1 MNWRLGLRV
10 RSVRHLTRI
19 AAVLALIGLAIIA
32 YSILSPRPLPVILAM
47 SVGQLF
53 GAVALVCYFLAVVL
67 DVSRKPAGPD
77 SLAPPPVEPK
87 KTDD

>member
-1 MNWRLGLRV
+1 MSWRIGLRV
-10 RSVRHLTRI
+10 RSVRQLTRI
-19 AAVLALIGLAIIA
+19 AAVLALVGLAMMA

-53 GAVALVCYFLAVVL
+53 GVVALACYVVAVVL
-67 DVSRKPAGPD
+67 DVSRRPSAPD

-87 KTDD
+87 IRDD